1 MPARSFVG
9 SRTWVD
15 ALLILSAFKA
25 VKPSPEKMEA
35 GLSPFSSN
43 TLLRPRNRYRCRIDT
58 DAVSYPPLR
67 IHVCVFRG
75 LLGLFAGETTHQHD

>member
-35 GLSPFSSN
+35 GFPRFSSI
-43 TLLRPRNRYRCRIDT
+43 LFYVQGIDT
-58 DAVSYPPLR
+58 DAVL
-67 IHVCVFRG
+67 IQM
-75 LLGLFAGETTHQHD
+75 L

>member
-15 ALLILSAFKA
+15 ALLILSASKA

-35 GLSPFSSN
+35 GLSLFRHQI
-43 TLLRPRNRYRCRIDT
+43 LFYVQGIDT
-58 DAVSYPPLR
+58 DAVL
-67 IHVCVFRG
+67 IQM
-75 LLGLFAGETTHQHD
+75 L